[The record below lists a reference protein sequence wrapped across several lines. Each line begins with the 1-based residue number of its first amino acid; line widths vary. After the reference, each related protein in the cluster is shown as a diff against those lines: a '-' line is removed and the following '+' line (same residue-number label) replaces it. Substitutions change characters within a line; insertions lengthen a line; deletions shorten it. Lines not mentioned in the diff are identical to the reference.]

1 MRKTRRWSQKYL
13 SSFWRREDGIAATEF
28 AFAAP
33 VLLTVMIGAFE
44 VSNFMFAKVVL
55 EGAAREAARQ
65 GITGY
70 SPCGMTREEFIQA
83 TIDKAMLGFTDPERR
98 SVTKRVYRSFTDIGE
113 PEDFDDVNGNG
124 VYDAGEP
131 FTDINGNNQ
140 WDPDMAAA
148 GLGGPG
154 DVVVYDFSYQLDSM
168 TGFFAHIV
176 PSAASMTLRAS
187 TAVRNEP
194 ASINPADNGQCALPT

>member
-1 MRKTRRWSQKYL
+1 MSMSSRSSRHRL
-13 SSFWRREDGIAATEF
+13 SAMIRREDGIAAVEF

-33 VLLTVMIGAFE
+33 VLLAVMIGAFE
-44 VSNFMFAKVVL
+44 ISNFMFAKVVL

-70 SPCGMTREEFIQA
+70 APCGMTREEFIQA
-83 TIDKAMLGFTDPERR
+83 TIDRAMLGFSDPERR
-98 SVTKRVYRSFTDIGE
+98 TVNKRVYQSFTDIGE
-113 PEDFDDVNGNG
+113 PEDFDDVNGNS
-124 VYDAGEP
+124 VYDMGEP
-131 FTDINGNNQ
+131 FTDVNGNNQ

-176 PSAASMTLRAS
+176 PSAATMTLTAS

-194 ASINPADNGQCALPT
+194 ASIDPQNNGGCVIPA